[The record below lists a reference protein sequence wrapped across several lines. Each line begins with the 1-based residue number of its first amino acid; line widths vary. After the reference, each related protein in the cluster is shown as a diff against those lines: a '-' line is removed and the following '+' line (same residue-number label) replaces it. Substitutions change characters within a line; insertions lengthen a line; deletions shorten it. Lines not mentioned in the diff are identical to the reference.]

1 MEGGKDEQ
9 RKRHVVASRVQS
21 KPYRARKPDS
31 PYTDIELAE
40 AESEPKHSPRV
51 ALTSCHPS
59 SCRPAA
65 LTSQLGLRPCLCL
78 SLPSPSRRRRLW
90 LCWPFAFRWWRP

>member
-65 LTSQLGLRPCLCL
+65 LTSQLGLRPCLCPCPWPWRPWRHRL
-78 SLPSPSRRRRLW
+78 S
-90 LCWPFAFRWWRP
+90 CPFAFLLR